1 MVQATGP
8 FWRNHIYIDTM
19 LPKTLQHR
27 TIGRCIHVGAGQHT
41 YLDASFSGEL
51 AKGLR
56 QSLAAEVEHGHVHT
70 GARLLQFGENQ
81 RDSPSP
87 GRKGHAA
94 GDVPVNGG

>member
-1 MVQATGP
+1 MIAFLSGFGPIGRAGQNNLSIHHGALMVQATGP

-51 AKGLR
+51 A
-56 QSLAAEVEHGHVHT
+56 
-70 GARLLQFGENQ
+70 
-81 RDSPSP
+81 
-87 GRKGHAA
+87 
-94 GDVPVNGG
+94 